1 MQNGMQAT
9 LDGPNGRA
17 GRIASRMIV
26 LIIWD
31 QELEEDFVI
40 IIDNYDLI
48 NFFVN
53 RNESNAYQLCRMRRS
68 SLMTQ

>member
-40 IIDNYDLI
+40 ITRQII
-48 NFFVN
+48 K
-53 RNESNAYQLCRMRRS
+53 
-68 SLMTQ
+68 SLKIFK

>member
-1 MQNGMQAT
+1 MRNGMQAT

-40 IIDNYDLI
+40 II
-48 NFFVN
+48 
-53 RNESNAYQLCRMRRS
+53 R
-68 SLMTQ
+68 